1 MSSRTGS
8 TSPFSPSAALGS
20 LPPVWLV
27 MVSIISVQTGAGV
40 AKNLFDVLPP
50 AAVVWL
56 RLLTSAVLLVLLVR
70 PALRARSRTDW
81 MVVAGYGVALA
92 SMNYFIYQAFARIP
106 LGIAVTIEYL
116 GPLVIAI
123 LGSRRRI
130 DLLWAGLA
138 GLGVAALGIEFGE
151 LDPLGVLFAVLAAT
165 AWAGYIL
172 LSAATGQRFS
182 GASGLAIASVVGVVV
197 MAPAGIAEGGAAL
210 LDWRLLL
217 FGLAV
222 GVLSSVVPYTLEL
235 TALRRMPPRVFGVLM
250 SLQPAAAA
258 LVGLVLLGE
267 LLTVWQWLAVACVIA
282 ASAGA
287 TRSAA
292 KREERE
298 RRAREERDHEGR
310 GRDQTNTG
318 ADPDN

>member
-1 MSSRTGS
+1 MS
-8 TSPFSPSAALGS
+8 TSTPRRSPGAVLDSM
-20 LPPVWLV
+20 PPVWLILIGIV
-27 MVSIISVQTGAGV
+27 SVQTGAGV
-40 AKNLFDVLPP
+40 AKNLFDALPP

-56 RLLTSAVLLVLLVR
+56 RLLTSAVVLVVLAR
-70 PALRARSRTDW
+70 PVLRARSRTDW
-81 MVVAGYGVALA
+81 MVVIGYGVALA
-92 SMNYFIYQAFARIP
+92 GMNFLIYQAFARIP

-116 GPLVIAI
+116 GPLAIAI
-123 LGSRRRI
+123 LGSRRRV

-138 GLGVAALGIEFGE
+138 GLGVAALGVEFGS
-151 LDPLGVLFAVLAAT
+151 LDPLGVLFAVLAAV

-182 GASGLAIASVVGVVV
+182 GATGVAIGSVVGVIVL
-197 MAPAGIAEGGAAL
+197 APAGIAEGGAAL

-235 TALRRMPPRVFGVLM
+235 NALRRIPPRVFGVLM

-267 LLTVWQWLAVACVIA
+267 LLTVWQWLAVACVIV
-282 ASAGA
+282 ASAGS
-287 TRSAA
+287 TRTSA
-292 KREERE
+292 
-298 RRAREERDHEGR
+298 
-310 GRDQTNTG
+310 
-318 ADPDN
+318 

>member
-1 MSSRTGS
+1 MSTPSR
-8 TSPFSPSAALGS
+8 PQAAFSPLRAVEAV
-20 LPPVWLV
+20 PPVWLV
-27 MVSIISVQTGAGV
+27 MVGIVSVQTGAGV

-56 RLLTSAVLLVLLVR
+56 RLLTSAVLLVLVAR
-70 PALRARSRTDW
+70 PVLRARSRGDW
-81 MVVAGYGVALA
+81 WVVIGYGVALA
-92 SMNYFIYQAFARIP
+92 MMNFLIYQAFARIP

-116 GPLVIAI
+116 GPLAIAI

-130 DLLWAGLA
+130 DLVWAGLA
-138 GLGVAALGIEFGE
+138 GLGVVALGLEAGSM
-151 LDPLGVLFAVLAAT
+151 DPLGILFAVLAAV

-172 LSAATGQRFS
+172 LSASTGQRFS

-197 MAPAGIAEGGAAL
+197 MAPIGVYEGGAAL

-217 FGLAV
+217 FGLVV

-258 LVGLVLLGE
+258 LVGLVVLGE
-267 LLTVWQWLAVACVIA
+267 LLTVWQWFAVACVIV
-282 ASAGA
+282 ASAGS
-287 TRSAA
+287 TRTSARDA
-292 KREERE
+292 GDRGPEADGASARSSREDPGER
-298 RRAREERDHEGR
+298 
-310 GRDQTNTG
+310 
-318 ADPDN
+318 

>member
-1 MSSRTGS
+1 MSIPT
-8 TSPFSPSAALGS
+8 TPQEPFSLRTAAEAI
-20 LPPVWLV
+20 PPVWLV
-27 MVSIISVQTGAGV
+27 MISIVSVQTGAGV
-40 AKNLFDVLPP
+40 AKNLFDSLPP

-56 RLLTSAVLLVLLVR
+56 RLLTSAALLVLLVR

-81 MVVAGYGVALA
+81 LVVVGYGVALA
-92 SMNYFIYQAFARIP
+92 MMNFLIYQAFARIP

-116 GPLVIAI
+116 GPLTIAI

-130 DLLWAGLA
+130 DLVWAGLA
-138 GLGVAALGIEFGE
+138 GLGVVALGLESGSM
-151 LDPLGVLFAVLAAT
+151 DPLGILFAVLAAV

-182 GASGLAIASVVGVVV
+182 GASGLAIASVVGVVI
-197 MAPAGIAEGGAAL
+197 MAPAGISEGGAAL

-222 GVLSSVVPYTLEL
+222 GVLSSIVPYTLEL
-235 TALRRMPPRVFGVLM
+235 NALRRMPPRVFGVLM

-267 LLTVWQWLAVACVIA
+267 LLSVWQWFAVGCVIA
-282 ASAGA
+282 ASAGS
-287 TRSAA
+287 TRTSA
-292 KREERE
+292 
-298 RRAREERDHEGR
+298 RDGDGGR
-310 GRDQTNTG
+310 GRGKASAPPPEDRRSG
-318 ADPDN
+318 

>member
-8 TSPFSPSAALGS
+8 TSPLSPSAALGS

-27 MVSIISVQTGAGV
+27 LVSIVSVQTGAGV
-40 AKNLFDVLPP
+40 AKNLFDALPP
-50 AAVVWL
+50 AAVVWM
-56 RLLTSAVLLVLLVR
+56 RLLTSAALLLLLAR

-81 MVVAGYGVALA
+81 MVVIGYGVALA

-116 GPLVIAI
+116 GPLAIAI
-123 LGSRRRI
+123 LGSRRRV

-138 GLGVAALGIEFGE
+138 GLGVAALGIEFRE
-151 LDPLGVLFAVLAAT
+151 LDPVGVLFAVLAAT

-182 GASGLAIASVVGVVV
+182 GASGLAIASVVGVLVL
-197 MAPAGIAEGGAAL
+197 APAGIAEGGAAL

-235 TALRRMPPRVFGVLM
+235 NALRRMPPRVFGVLM

-258 LVGLVLLGE
+258 MVGLVLLGE
-267 LLTVWQWLAVACVIA
+267 LLTVWQWLAVGCVIA

-287 TRSAA
+287 TRTSADRDEQ
-292 KREERE
+292 KHT
-298 RRAREERDHEGR
+298 ERDH
-310 GRDQTNTG
+310 TNTDTSG
-318 ADPDN
+318 DN

>member
-1 MSSRTGS
+1 MRHSSS
-8 TSPFSPSAALGS
+8 SPSSLRAATEAI
-20 LPPVWLV
+20 PPVWLV

-40 AKNLFDVLPP
+40 AKSLFDALPP
-50 AAVVWL
+50 SAVVWL
-56 RLLTSAVLLVLLVR
+56 RLVTSAVLLLLVVR
-70 PALRARSRTDW
+70 PVLRARTRGDW
-81 MVVAGYGVALA
+81 AVVVGYGVALA
-92 SMNYFIYQAFARIP
+92 LMNFFIYQAFARIP

-116 GPLVIAI
+116 GPLAIAI

-138 GLGVAALGIEFGE
+138 GLGVAALGLEFGT
-151 LDPLGVLFAVLAAT
+151 LDPLGVVFAVLAAL

-182 GASGLAIASVVGVVV
+182 GASGLAIASVVGVIVL
-197 MAPAGIAEGGAAL
+197 APAGIAEGGPAL

-217 FGLAV
+217 FGLVV

-235 TALRRMPPRVFGVLM
+235 HALRRMPPRVFGVLM

-267 LLTVWQWLAVACVIA
+267 LLTVWQWLAVLCVIA

-287 TRSAA
+287 TRTSAQ
-292 KREERE
+292 RGED
-298 RRAREERDHEGR
+298 RRGTAP
-310 GRDQTNTG
+310 NP
-318 ADPDN
+318 ADPPRRDE

>member
-1 MSSRTGS
+1 MS
-8 TSPFSPSAALGS
+8 TSSGFPSSLRSAAEAV
-20 LPPVWLV
+20 PPVWLV
-27 MVSIISVQTGAGV
+27 MIGIISVQTGAGV
-40 AKNLFDVLPP
+40 AKNLFESLPP

-56 RLLTSAVLLVLLVR
+56 RLLTSAVLLVLVVR
-70 PALRARSRTDW
+70 PVLRAHSRGDW
-81 MVVAGYGVALA
+81 AVVAGYGIALA
-92 SMNYFIYQAFARIP
+92 LMNFFIYQAFARIP

-116 GPLVIAI
+116 GPLAIAV
-123 LGSRRRI
+123 LGSRRHI

-138 GLGVAALGIEFGE
+138 GLGVAALGMERSD
-151 LDPLGVLFAVLAAT
+151 LDPLGVLFAVLAAV

-235 TALRRMPPRVFGVLM
+235 NALRRMPPRVFGVLM

-258 LVGLVLLGE
+258 LVGLILLGE
-267 LLTVWQWLAVACVIA
+267 LLTVWQWLAVVCVIA
-282 ASAGA
+282 ASAGS
-287 TRSAA
+287 TRTSARGEDEKHPRKEESS
-292 KREERE
+292 KRAERHL
-298 RRAREERDHEGR
+298 RR
-310 GRDQTNTG
+310 
-318 ADPDN
+318 

>member
-1 MSSRTGS
+1 MS
-8 TSPFSPSAALGS
+8 TSTPRRSPGAVLDSM
-20 LPPVWLV
+20 PPVWLILIGIV
-27 MVSIISVQTGAGV
+27 SVQTGAGV
-40 AKNLFDVLPP
+40 AKNLFDALPP

-56 RLLTSAVLLVLLVR
+56 RLLTSAVVLVVLAR
-70 PALRARSRTDW
+70 PVLRARSRTDW
-81 MVVAGYGVALA
+81 MVVIGYGVALA
-92 SMNYFIYQAFARIP
+92 GMNFLIYQAFARIP

-116 GPLVIAI
+116 GPLAIAI
-123 LGSRRRI
+123 LGSRRRV

-138 GLGVAALGIEFGE
+138 GLGVAALGVEFGS
-151 LDPLGVLFAVLAAT
+151 LDPLGVLFAVLAAV

-182 GASGLAIASVVGVVV
+182 GASGLAIGSVVGVIVL
-197 MAPAGIAEGGAAL
+197 APAGIAEGGAAL

-235 TALRRMPPRVFGVLM
+235 NALRRIPPRVFGVLM

-267 LLTVWQWLAVACVIA
+267 LLTVWQWLAVACVIV
-282 ASAGA
+282 ASAGS
-287 TRSAA
+287 TRTSA
-292 KREERE
+292 
-298 RRAREERDHEGR
+298 
-310 GRDQTNTG
+310 
-318 ADPDN
+318 

>member
-1 MSSRTGS
+1 MS
-8 TSPFSPSAALGS
+8 TSTSRLSPGAVLDSM
-20 LPPVWLV
+20 PPVWLILIGIV
-27 MVSIISVQTGAGV
+27 SVQTGAGL
-40 AKNLFDVLPP
+40 AKNLFEALPP

-56 RLLTSAVLLVLLVR
+56 RLLTSAVVLVVLAR
-70 PALRARSRTDW
+70 PVLRARSRTDW
-81 MVVAGYGVALA
+81 MVVIGYGVALA
-92 SMNYFIYQAFARIP
+92 GMNFLIYQAFARIP

-116 GPLVIAI
+116 GPLSIAI
-123 LGSRRRI
+123 LGSRRRV

-138 GLGVAALGIEFGE
+138 GLGVAALGVEFGS
-151 LDPLGVLFAVLAAT
+151 LDPLGVLFAVLAAV

-182 GASGLAIASVVGVVV
+182 GASGLAIGSVVGVIVL
-197 MAPAGIAEGGAAL
+197 APAGIAEGGAAL

-235 TALRRMPPRVFGVLM
+235 NALRRIPPRVFGVLM

-267 LLTVWQWLAVACVIA
+267 LLSVWQWLAVVCVIV
-282 ASAGA
+282 ASAGS
-287 TRSAA
+287 TRTSS
-292 KREERE
+292 
-298 RRAREERDHEGR
+298 
-310 GRDQTNTG
+310 
-318 ADPDN
+318 PSSS

>member
-1 MSSRTGS
+1 MSIPATPKE
-8 TSPFSPSAALGS
+8 PFSLRTAAEAI
-20 LPPVWLV
+20 PPVWLV
-27 MVSIISVQTGAGV
+27 MVSIVSVQTGAGV
-40 AKNLFDVLPP
+40 AKNLFEELPP

-81 MVVAGYGVALA
+81 LVVVGYGVALA
-92 SMNYFIYQAFARIP
+92 MMNFLIYQAFARIP

-116 GPLVIAI
+116 GPLAIAI

-138 GLGVAALGIEFGE
+138 GLGVVALGLESGSM
-151 LDPLGVLFAVLAAT
+151 DPLGLLFAVLAAV

-182 GASGLAIASVVGVVV
+182 GASGLAFASVVGVVI

-217 FGLAV
+217 FGLVV
-222 GVLSSVVPYTLEL
+222 GVLSSIVPYTLEL
-235 TALRRMPPRVFGVLM
+235 NALRRMPPRVFGVLM

-258 LVGLVLLGE
+258 VVGLVLLGE
-267 LLTVWQWLAVACVIA
+267 LLSLWQWFAVGCVIV
-282 ASAGA
+282 ASAGS
-287 TRSAA
+287 TRTSA
-292 KREERE
+292 RE
-298 RRAREERDHEGR
+298 RGGRTRDDSPAPPPPPGDRRR
-310 GRDQTNTG
+310 G
-318 ADPDN
+318 